1 MNERSS
7 VKNSLHEEVTYE
19 PDNSLKKGYSAL
31 FREISNELKENRWL
45 IFQLFKRDFLAL
57 YKQSFVGIL
66 WAVIIPL
73 VTAGTFVVLNGAGVF
88 NAGSI
93 PVPYALYAV
102 LGIAIW
108 SLFSTGLVAGANS
121 LVAAGQMITKINFS
135 KKSLVIASM
144 GQIVLSFSIQLCLV
158 VVLLAYYRFVPSAAI
173 VLIPLLVIPLVLFTL
188 GLGFLLS
195 FLNAILRDIG
205 NVLSVLVTFLLFL
218 TPILYA
224 KPTEG
229 VLSIVTTYNPLY
241 YLVVVPR
248 DLALTGTTSGWNGFA
263 LASALA
269 AGVFVLCLIIFHLTE
284 TRVAERV

>member
-1 MNERSS
+1 MNERSR
-7 VKNSLHEEVTYE
+7 VMNGLRDAITYE

-31 FREISNELKENRWL
+31 FREIYNELKANRWL

-57 YKQSFVGIL
+57 YKQSFIGIM

-73 VTAGTFVVLNGAGVF
+73 VTAGTFVVLNSAGIF

-108 SLFSTGLVAGANS
+108 SLFSTGLIASTNS
-121 LVAAGQMITKINFS
+121 LVAAGPMITKINFS

-158 VVLLAYYRFVPSAAI
+158 VALLAYYRFVPSAAM
-173 VLIPLLVIPLVLFTL
+173 VLIPLLVIPLALFTL
-188 GLGFLLS
+188 GLGFILSLL
-195 FLNAILRDIG
+195 NGILRDIG
-205 NVLSVLVTFLLFL
+205 NMLSVLVTFLLFL

-224 KPTEG
+224 KPTAG
-229 VLSIVTTYNPLY
+229 VFSIVTTYNPLY

-248 DLALTGTTSGWNGFA
+248 DLALTGTTSAWSGFA
-263 LASALA
+263 LACALA
-269 AGVFVLCLIIFHLTE
+269 AGIFLLCLIVFHLTE